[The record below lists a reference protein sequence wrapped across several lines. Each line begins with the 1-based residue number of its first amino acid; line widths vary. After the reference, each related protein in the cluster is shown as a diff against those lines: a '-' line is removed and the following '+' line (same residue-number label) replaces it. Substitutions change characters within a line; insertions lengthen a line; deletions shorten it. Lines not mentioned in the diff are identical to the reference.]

1 MEWAF
6 SWTIGKTNI
15 GSVGNFGATVLKQ
28 SISSQMKSEPGNR
41 LPHHNLYADDCNRPQ
56 SATNTRSFNSR
67 RAKTRHACPAHCRNA
82 RQIETKRPRKHLGK
96 NVDFLYKNR
105 FPSLIETS
113 DRSSSNSSGQQSN
126 TAALAGMIVLGL
138 VWPYIVSNGNGGG
151 ELENNRGHL
160 RRQKPPRRWRFGIP
174 G

>member
-1 MEWAF
+1 MQTTA
-6 SWTIGKTNI
+6 TGHKVRPTPGLLIR
-15 GSVGNFGATVLKQ
+15 GAQKRVMHARLIAGMRDKSKRNGQ
-28 SISSQMKSEPGNR
+28 ESIW
-41 LPHHNLYADDCNRPQ
+41 
-56 SATNTRSFNSR
+56 
-67 RAKTRHACPAHCRNA
+67 
-82 RQIETKRPRKHLGK
+82 GK